1 MQTPEQI
8 AEAQERRI
16 VRFTNIDN
24 ESFTHSFRGVSIT
37 VFAGESY
44 PCRFP
49 EADHLATHLAR
60 KILARK
66 KKSMKITERNG
77 IMLWTQPEIDKMKE
91 EIITEIASETNNRMT
106 AEEARQKDLE
116 NLKTKYSGG
125 NVKTVMPAPTAQVT
139 KQDVIASLKERGSK
153 VDVTKTKEELL
164 QQLMALEATGA

>member
-60 KILARK
+60 KILARQR
-66 KKSMKITERNG
+66 KSMKISERGG
-77 IMLWTQPEIDKMKE
+77 ILLWTQPEIEKMKE
-91 EIITEIASETNNRMT
+91 QIITEIANESNNRMT
-106 AEEARQKDLE
+106 PEQERVKDLE
-116 NLKTKYSGG
+116 TLKTKYAGTA
-125 NVKTVMPAPTAQVT
+125 KTIAPAAPVQVT
-139 KQDVIASLKERGSK
+139 KQDVIASLKERGAK

-164 QQLMALEATGA
+164 QQLMALEETGA

>member
-60 KILARK
+60 KILARQR
-66 KKSMKITERNG
+66 KSMKISERGG
-77 IMLWTQPEIDKMKE
+77 ILLWTQPEIEKMKE
-91 EIITEIASETNNRMT
+91 QIITEIANENNNKMT
-106 AEEARQKDLE
+106 PEQARVKDIE
-116 NLKTKYSGG
+116 NLKTKYASTA
-125 NVKTVMPAPTAQVT
+125 KTTGPAAPVQVT
-139 KQDVIASLKERGSK
+139 KQDVIASLKERGAK